1 MKQKRQ
7 LETLSAEVDR
17 DLYQAA
23 KARLREIAVTPE
35 YAVGQFLITC
45 VNRKSDILRR
55 FHQGEK
61 AESVIE
67 DIADETLL
75 ALAQTTARQRQ
86 MLQNMELEEREI
98 SITQLRR
105 NWSRELSF
113 LEEPGH
119 VLIITRRGKR
129 SAAMLSVETDLAMTS
144 ISGDDKTIRE
154 RCELMELLR

>member
-1 MKQKRQ
+1 MKRKRSV
-7 LETLSAEVDR
+7 ESFTVEVDR
-17 DLYQAA
+17 GLYQAA
-23 KARLREIAVTPE
+23 KERFREIAVTPE
-35 YAVGQFLITC
+35 YAVAQFLITC
-45 VNRKSDILRR
+45 VNKKSEMQHR
-55 FHQGEK
+55 FHNGEK

-67 DIADETLL
+67 TVADETLF
-75 ALAQTTARQRQ
+75 AIAQATCKQRQ
-86 MLQNMELEEREI
+86 MLQNMELEEREL

-113 LEEPGH
+113 LEAPGH

-144 ISGDDKTIRE
+144 VSCDDKTIRE